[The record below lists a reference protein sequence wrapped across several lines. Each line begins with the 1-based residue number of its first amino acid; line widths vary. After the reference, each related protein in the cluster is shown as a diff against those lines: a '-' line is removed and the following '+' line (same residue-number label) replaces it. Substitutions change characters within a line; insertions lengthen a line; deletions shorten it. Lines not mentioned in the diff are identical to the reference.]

1 MTRALLCLA
10 LVACSSPQQVT
21 MTNDNTAPT
30 WFRGVWKREWM
41 REGKNPPTETRI
53 VRDVQTPSVFGS
65 VRIPL
70 ARPAITATS
79 FDELDDAQLRAL
91 LEQKGFAGVATFED
105 RVALWEHQIDFQPPD
120 TPDTAR
126 LTQQSPTA
134 VLEEGLDGN
143 FAELWWNL
151 APNDGRYLGVRF
163 TRAGRVERILS
174 VVGDH
179 FVYARN
185 RARDLPR
192 AESLA
197 ALATNATRAELVEL
211 LDCEFSYGFVHGGRV
226 PWEIRHSTLPWREG
240 QSLVIAIDSP
250 DATVVV
256 NTFAPEDLRVMFS
269 AAR

>member
-1 MTRALLCLA
+1 
-10 LVACSSPQQVT
+10 

-30 WFRGVWKREWM
+30 WFRGVWKREWV
-41 REGKNPPTETRI
+41 RDRDVPAHEDRI

-79 FDELDDAQLRAL
+79 FEQLDDVQLRAL
-91 LEQKGFAGVATFED
+91 LEQKGFAGIATFED
-105 RVALWEHQIDFQPPD
+105 RVAVWEHQIDFRPPGG
-120 TPDTAR
+120 TDTAR
-126 LTQQSPTA
+126 LTRQSPTA
-134 VLEEGLDGN
+134 VLEEGLDGD

-151 APNDGRYLGVRF
+151 APNDGRYLGIQV
-163 TRAGRVERILS
+163 TRQGRVERVLS

-192 AESLA
+192 AESLV
-197 ALATNATRAELVEL
+197 ALVDQMHATRAQIVEL
-211 LDCEFSYGFVHGGRV
+211 LDCELSYGFVHGGRV

-240 QSLVIAIDSP
+240 QSLDFARDIIVDGNGLRVS
-250 DATVVV
+250 DGSVLV
-256 NTFAPEDLRVMFS
+256 NTFTPDDLRVMFS